1 MTLLTNMVKNQSYAS
16 VSTIIKYEI
25 NRTSM
30 CLSMCLPVYP
40 SVEQNLVNPWTDMVL
55 LCSEASYSSSEEL
68 YPFCGRVIQPSKEKK
83 YISQ

>member
-1 MTLLTNMVKNQSYAS
+1 MVKNQSYAS

-30 CLSMCLPVYP
+30 CLSVYP

-68 YPFCGRVIQPSKEKK
+68 YPFCGRVIQPSQEKNTSLNEK
-83 YISQ
+83 FLLIFKK